1 MEPVIKTKLELVLK
15 LKDIEATLKARG
27 IAVTQANIKRLVGLI
42 RDTPIS
48 ANPEFFEGVPTDRQI
63 LLMYGF
69 TFNKKEA
76 STNGKINA
84 S

>member
-1 MEPVIKTKLELVLK
+1 MEPIIKTKLEVVLK

-48 ANPEFFEGVPTDRQI
+48 ANSEFFESVPTDRQI

-69 TFNKKEA
+69 TFTKEG
-76 STNGKINA
+76 SESGKINA

>member
-48 ANPEFFEGVPTDRQI
+48 ANSEFFEGIPTDRQV

-69 TFNKKEA
+69 TF
-76 STNGKINA
+76 TNGGGKA
-84 S
+84 

>member
-27 IAVTQANIKRLVGLI
+27 IAVTQANIKRLVSLI

-48 ANPEFFEGVPTDRQI
+48 ANPEYFEGVPTDRQV

-69 TFNKKEA
+69 TF
-76 STNGKINA
+76 TNGGGKA
-84 S
+84 

>member
-1 MEPVIKTKLELVLK
+1 MEPIIKVKFELVLK

-27 IAVTQANIKRLVGLI
+27 IAVNQANIQRLVKLI
-42 RDTPIS
+42 RETPIS
-48 ANPEFFEGVPTDRQI
+48 ANNEFYEGVPTDRQI

-69 TFNKKEA
+69 TFTKEG
-76 STNGKINA
+76 SESVKINA

>member
-48 ANPEFFEGVPTDRQI
+48 ANSEFFEGIPTDRQV

-69 TFNKKEA
+69 TFR
-76 STNGKINA
+76 NGGGKA
-84 S
+84 

>member
-1 MEPVIKTKLELVLK
+1 MSAVIKAKLELILK
-15 LKDIEATLKARG
+15 LEDIQGALKDRG
-27 IAVTQANIKRLVGLI
+27 IAVNQANAKRLVNLV

-69 TFNKKEA
+69 SFPKEGER
-76 STNGKINA
+76 S
-84 S
+84 